1 MATSPALSDSSAP
14 VEPRVLVVIGQVLG
28 EPWLDIAL
36 RGQLQ
41 TWVPWAQASGLEI
54 RHSYGKPPGPI
65 LRQVDALHENVRWTR
80 WGRKVVPTL
89 DRIWGTPLLKWK
101 QDVALADFGGSDNVG
116 WRQRLPDLYMLQRW
130 KLLGSLRQSLL
141 EDFDFVYFTTASSY
155 VSPEVLMEFAST
167 LPRTRLY
174 AGTRMVDH
182 DTGVTFGSGANRF
195 MSRDVVQMVLAHSSE
210 YRNDVMEDV
219 GLGRLL
225 CELGIEVVPVPSMN
239 VETLEEISELSDSAI
254 LENFHFR
261 LKSGRPKN
269 RQDVDLMHALHRRV
283 AQQWGI

>member
-65 LRQVDALHENVRWTR
+65 LRQVDALHENVRWSR
-80 WGRKVVPTL
+80 WGRKVVPKL
-89 DRIWGTPLLKWK
+89 DSVWGRPLSRWK
-101 QDVALADFGGSDNVG
+101 QDVSVADFGGIDNVG
-116 WRQRLPDLYMLQRW
+116 WKHRLPDLYMFQRW
-130 KLLGSLRQSLL
+130 KLLGSFRQSLL

-155 VSPEVLMEFAST
+155 VSPEVLVEFASM

-182 DTGVTFGSGANRF
+182 DTGLTFGSGANRF
-195 MSRDVVQMVLAHSSE
+195 MSRDVVQMVVAHSSE

-225 CELGIEVVPVPSMN
+225 CQLGIEVVPVPSTN
-239 VETLEEISELSDSAI
+239 VQTFAEIDGLSDSAI
-254 LENFHFR
+254 RENFHFR
-261 LKSGRPKN
+261 LKSGTRKN
-269 RQDVDLMHALHRRV
+269 RRDVSLMHALHRRITH
-283 AQQWGI
+283 QWGM